1 MDRVIVM
8 GSIFLPGFV
17 MDPFVSALRERGLV
31 AESVAP
37 TSAGTAGAAGEEYSA
52 AAARLGATTAIA
64 HSNAG
69 NFVPAVAAASAVRR
83 VVFLDAIVPP
93 LHGGT
98 WPVVPAPLRDTLS
111 ATARR
116 GILPP
121 WTRWWP
127 QESVRPLFPD
137 DATFARVDA
146 STPCIPASYLSA
158 RVSAA
163 RDWSA
168 ELTCSYV
175 AFGTTYADEVDVAAD
190 AGWPVR
196 TLELGHL
203 GMLQDPAMV
212 ADAVMAAAEG

>member
-8 GSIFLPGFV
+8 GSVFLPGFV
-17 MDPFVSALRERGLV
+17 MDPLVSELRTRGLV
-31 AESVAP
+31 AEWVAP
-37 TSAGTAGAAGEEYSA
+37 TSVGTAEAAGEEYA
-52 AAARLGATTAIA
+52 AAAVRFGATAAIA

-69 NFVPAVAAASAVRR
+69 NFIPAVTAVSAVRR
-83 VVFLDAIVPP
+83 VVFLDAIIPP

-98 WPVVPAPLRDTLS
+98 WPVVPEGVRDALAANAS
-111 ATARR
+111 S

-127 QESVRPLFPD
+127 EESVRPLFPD
-137 DATFARVDA
+137 DATFARADA
-146 STPCIPASYLSA
+146 STPSIPASYLSC
-158 RVSAA
+158 RISAA
-163 RDWSA
+163 RNWAA

-175 AFGTTYADEVDVAAD
+175 AFGTTYADEIGVAAN

-203 GMLQDPAMV
+203 GMLQYPAMV
-212 ADAVMAAAEG
+212 ADAAMAAAEG

>member
-8 GSIFLPGFV
+8 GSVFLPGFV
-17 MDPFVSALRERGLV
+17 MDPFVRALRERGST
-31 AESVAP
+31 AEWVAP
-37 TSAGTAGAAGEEYSA
+37 MGQASAEAMGEEYA
-52 AAARLGATTAIA
+52 AAAAALGATTAIA

-69 NFVPAVAAASAVRR
+69 NFVPAVTAGSAVRR
-83 VVFLDAIVPP
+83 VVFLDAVIPP
-93 LHGGT
+93 LSGGT
-98 WPVVPAPLRDTLS
+98 WPVVPVPMRDALL

-127 QESVRPLFPD
+127 HESVRPLFPD

-146 STPCIPASYLSA
+146 GAPSVSASYLSA
-158 RVSAA
+158 RVSADRNWA
-163 RDWSA
+163 A

-175 AFGTTYADEVDVAAD
+175 AFGTTYADEVGVAVT

-196 TLELGHL
+196 TLEGGHL
-203 GMLQDPAMV
+203 GMLQEPAMV
-212 ADAVMAAAEG
+212 ADAVMAT

>member
-1 MDRVIVM
+1 MDRVIVL
-8 GSIFLPGFV
+8 GSVFLPGFV

-31 AESVAP
+31 ATWVAP
-37 TSAGTAGAAGEEYSA
+37 TSVGTAEAAGEEYATA
-52 AAARLGATTAIA
+52 AVRFGATTAIA

-69 NFVPAVAAASAVRR
+69 NFVPVLTAGSAVRR

-93 LHGGT
+93 LSGGT
-98 WPVVPAPLRDTLS
+98 WPVVPARMRDTLL

-146 STPCIPASYLSA
+146 STPSVPASYLSC
-158 RVSAA
+158 RISAA
-163 RDWSA
+163 RNWAA

-175 AFGTTYADEVDVAAD
+175 AFGTTYADEIGVAAS

-212 ADAVMAAAEG
+212 ADAVMPAAAG